1 MTTALVLLMGL
12 TAWTLLAFPL
22 AVVVGLFLAVSADLT
37 SASEVH
43 TLEA

>member
-1 MTTALVLLMGL
+1 MTTPLVVLMGL

-22 AVVVGLFLAVSADLT
+22 AVVVGRFLAASGDLT
-37 SASEVH
+37 SASEFH